1 MFKAV
6 LRLSRARDG
15 GAADGPQTDNEV
27 QEICYYHEIEPGI
40 SPSLLEAI

>member
-6 LRLSRARDG
+6 LKLSLARDG

-27 QEICYYHEIEPGI
+27 QEIRYYHEIEPGI
-40 SPSLLEAI
+40 